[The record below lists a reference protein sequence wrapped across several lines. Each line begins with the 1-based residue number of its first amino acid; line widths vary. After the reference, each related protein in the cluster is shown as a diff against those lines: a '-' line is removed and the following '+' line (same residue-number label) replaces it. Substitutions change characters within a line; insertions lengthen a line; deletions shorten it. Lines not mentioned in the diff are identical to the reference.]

1 MGITSEMISVL
12 CILFFVIVMMITHL
26 VPYGVTAMSAC
37 ALFVLTGVFDVA
49 TAFSG
54 LANPTTIL
62 SATMFVIAAAL
73 GKTSLMHRLRDKLLA
88 AKGKGDFV
96 ILVILFLLTI
106 VLSQIMGQLPG
117 IMIVLVFIQSVEGST
132 KISTGRMLFLVCMIS
147 TIWCSKIPIA
157 MGATMPIIANS
168 FYQGMVEPQN
178 LLGIWDVF
186 KAGVIPAIVGT
197 IYCML
202 AHKLLPDHKIDDA
215 QVSAAPTTVA
225 LPKRSEFF
233 IIGVFLVVTVGFMFS
248 NTLSSDITNLIPIIG
263 VLLLIISKSITVK
276 EALQSLT
283 ADLIWMM
290 AGMQIISMALSKTGV
305 GNLIGNTVLN
315 ILGDDPSA
323 IFVIAVFCIATT
335 IMTNLLSDM
344 GTLALML
351 PIAVSTA
358 QVAGLNVATIA
369 AVVTVSAW
377 FAIALPTGSTSTMLA
392 YGVGK
397 YNPLETLKFTLPL
410 VILCCVSLIVGV
422 TIFFPV
428 FA

>member
-1 MGITSEMISVL
+1 MGITSDMISVL

-37 ALFVLTGVFDVA
+37 ALFVLTGIFDVG

-96 ILVILFLLTI
+96 ILLVLFLLTI
-106 VLSQIMGQLPG
+106 VLSQMMGQLPG

-132 KISTGRMLFLVCMIS
+132 KISTGRMLFLVCMVS

-157 MGATMPIIANS
+157 TGATMPIIANS
-168 FYQGMVEPQN
+168 FYQEMVQPQS
-178 LLGIWDVF
+178 LLGIWDIF
-186 KAGVIPAIVGT
+186 KAGVIPAIAGT
-197 IYCML
+197 IYCIF
-202 AHKLLPDHKIDDA
+202 AHKLLPDHKIDES
-215 QVSAAPTTVA
+215 QVAAPTAVTMC
-225 LPKRSEFF
+225 KRSEFV

-290 AGMQIISMALSKTGV
+290 AGMQIVSMALSKTGV
-305 GNLIGNTVLN
+305 GALIGNTVLD
-315 ILGDDPSA
+315 ILGSNPSA
-323 IFVIAVFCIATT
+323 IMVITVFCIATT

-392 YGVGK
+392 YGVGQ

-410 VILCCVSLIVGV
+410 VIICCISLIISV